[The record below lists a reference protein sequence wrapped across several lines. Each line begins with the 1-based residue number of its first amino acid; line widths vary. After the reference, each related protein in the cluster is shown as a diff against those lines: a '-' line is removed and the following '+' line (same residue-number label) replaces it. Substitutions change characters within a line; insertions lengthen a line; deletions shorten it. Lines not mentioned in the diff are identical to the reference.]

1 MKNVNYGNR
10 LQAMA
15 LSNYLKKYFP
25 DAEVDSIC
33 FNDWGEQKV
42 TNVFFWS
49 RLKLKHLLMRLRKR
63 NDDVVNVTKRL
74 DKFNTFS
81 NKFMT
86 IIDSSENLHSIVAT
100 KNYDYLIVG
109 SDIVWG
115 QERGYVNKSLF
126 LDFKLHNNVKRVA
139 YAASFGAKNI
149 PNENKDYISNV
160 LTDFSGISVRESSAV
175 GLLSS
180 IGVEDVYHVADPTLL
195 ITKQEW
201 EQVEKIDI
209 EVRKRV
215 PEKYIF
221 TYILGKDNFT
231 RTEVERLAKDV
242 DLPIVTI
249 QYAGGTSCP
258 ADDNYNAIKL
268 SDVSPEEWIWLINHA
283 EYVITD
289 SFHGSVFSTIF
300 KKKFL
305 VTKREYIVDINER
318 MRDFLMCTNQIEKWQ
333 SLNSISSLAEFD
345 FHFKDVD
352 HKLTSLIKDSS
363 RFIEN
368 IIVEDMKNI

>member
-1 MKNVNYGNR
+1 MKIGIISLFNMKNVNYGNR

-86 IIDSSENLHSIVAT
+86 IIDSSENLRSIVAT

-209 EVRKRV
+209 EVRK
-215 PEKYIF
+215 
-221 TYILGKDNFT
+221 
-231 RTEVERLAKDV
+231 
-242 DLPIVTI
+242 
-249 QYAGGTSCP
+249 
-258 ADDNYNAIKL
+258 
-268 SDVSPEEWIWLINHA
+268 
-283 EYVITD
+283 
-289 SFHGSVFSTIF
+289 
-300 KKKFL
+300 
-305 VTKREYIVDINER
+305 KR
-318 MRDFLMCTNQIEKWQ
+318 
-333 SLNSISSLAEFD
+333 
-345 FHFKDVD
+345 
-352 HKLTSLIKDSS
+352 
-363 RFIEN
+363 
-368 IIVEDMKNI
+368 